1 MAIDKDKNLSAAAKL
16 RRQAEEQLRGQTALH
31 PPQTMETP
39 QRLVH
44 ELEVHQIELEMQN
57 AELLQARDELEV
69 SRNTYAELYDFAPVG
84 YFTLD
89 ARGLIREAN
98 LTGAQLLE
106 RERGLLTNTPFSS
119 FIADTEGREIFSRHL
134 KNVLQQQGIQRCALR
149 LTKKDGTV
157 IYSQLQSVTMAT
169 PESKDE
175 YILTAIVDGTARKQ
189 LRDAL
194 QKAHDNL
201 EIIVQERTKE
211 LTEVQ
216 VQLVQEMDERKQA
229 EEVLRKSEGHLRTLV
244 QTIPDLVWLK
254 DTKSV
259 YISCNPMFERFF
271 GAREADIIGKTDY
284 DFVDQELADF
294 FVEHDRKAMAAG
306 QPTSN
311 EEWIAFADDGHRA
324 LLETTK
330 TPMYDAEGALIGVLG
345 IGHDITERKQL
356 EKQLQENE
364 AKYRDLFEDAPI
376 GIFSATMQGQALSL
390 NTAMA
395 RILEFD
401 SPQEAMERINLQE
414 ELSLLPEQRDQ
425 FLHLLQEKGRVENF
439 EYQAVTA
446 NGRTLWLMMNA
457 RIAQLDGDG
466 SGIIE
471 GFATDITAQRKLED
485 QFRQAQKMESV
496 GRLAGGVAHDYNN
509 MLSVILGYT
518 QLALEKVEPD
528 STMQVFLQAIL
539 EAAQRSADI
548 TRQLLAFARK
558 QIIAPQVIDLN
569 ETVEGML
576 KMLRRLIGE
585 EINLT
590 WRAGPGLWPVKMDPS
605 QLDQILANLC
615 VNARDAITGVGK
627 VTIETVTV
635 SLDKRYCKGHLDF
648 VPGDFVLLTVSD
660 DGCGMDKEILDK
672 LFEPF
677 FTTKEVGQGTGLG
690 LATVYGIVKQNNG
703 FISVYSEPGLGTTFK
718 IYLPRHESDAADAQK
733 EKAKAIPLGHGETIL
748 VVEDEVTILNMSRTM
763 LESLGYAVLT
773 ANTTD
778 EAMQL
783 AKAHAGTIHLL
794 ITDVVMPEM
803 NGRELAEQL
812 HTLNPEL
819 KTLFMSGYTAD
830 IIAHHGVLAEGVR
843 FIQKPFSKQ
852 DLAAKVRE
860 VLGACQTFCL

>member
-1 MAIDKDKNLSAAAKL
+1 MGIDKDKKLPAAAKL
-16 RRQAEEQLRGQTALH
+16 RRQAEELLQGQTALH
-31 PPQTMETP
+31 PPQTMEKP

-57 AELLQARDELEV
+57 AELIQARDELEV

-106 RERGLLTNTPFSS
+106 RERGLLANTPFSS
-119 FIADTEGREIFSRHL
+119 FIADAEGREIFSHHL
-134 KNVLQQQGIQRCALR
+134 KSVLQQQGIQRCALR
-149 LTKKDGTV
+149 LAKKDGTV
-157 IYSQLQSVTMAT
+157 IYSQLQSVTMET

-175 YILTAIVDGTARKQ
+175 YILTAIVDGSARKQ

-194 QKAHDNL
+194 QNAHDNL

-216 VQLVQEMDERKQA
+216 VRLLQEMDERKQA

-254 DTKSV
+254 DTKGV

-306 QPTSN
+306 KPTRN
-311 EEWIAFADDGHRA
+311 EEWITFADDGHRA
-324 LLETTK
+324 LLEVTK

-364 AKYRDLFEDAPI
+364 ARYRDLFEDAPI
-376 GIFSATMQGQALSL
+376 GIFSATTLGQALSL

-395 RILEFD
+395 RILEFA
-401 SPQEAMERINLQE
+401 SSQEAMERINLQK
-414 ELSLLPEQRDQ
+414 ELFLLPQQRDP
-425 FLHLLQEKGRVENF
+425 FLHLLQDKGRVENF

-446 NGRTLWLMMNA
+446 NGRTLRLMMNA

-528 STMQVFLQAIL
+528 SSMQFFLQAIL

-590 WRAGPGLWPVKMDPS
+590 WRAGQGLWPVKMDPS

-635 SLDKRYCKGHLDF
+635 SLNKEYCKGHLDF
-648 VPGDFVLLTVSD
+648 APGDFVLLTVSD
-660 DGCGMDKEILDK
+660 DGCGMDKETLDK

-748 VVEDEVTILNMSRTM
+748 VVEDEVTILTLSRTM

-773 ANTTD
+773 ASTTD

-783 AKAHAGTIHLL
+783 TKTHAGTIHLL

-830 IIAHHGVLAEGVR
+830 VIAHHGVLAEGVH

-860 VLGACQTFCL
+860 VFGQA